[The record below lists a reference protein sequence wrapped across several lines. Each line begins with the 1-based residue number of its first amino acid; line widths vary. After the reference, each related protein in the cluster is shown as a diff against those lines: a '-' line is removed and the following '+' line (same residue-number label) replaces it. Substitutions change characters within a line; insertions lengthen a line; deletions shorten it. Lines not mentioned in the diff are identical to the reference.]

1 MPVITPTGTRTLL
14 PKTHTPVSTTR
25 WPIPWG
31 AACRSTRPMVPSL
44 ATTLK
49 PARSCPSTY
58 PLSGAYDQILSVVT
72 LLLSCSGAARVPAVR
87 CVRAHSTKYPSVAR
101 AFGDG
106 PLTSGGLGSGPCT
119 SFTFLPVH
127 FQARAGMVVLDAF
140 RHAPAG
146 RRRTFE
152 ADRLEPQKGM
162 KTVTRPRILVV
173 GAGFAGVECVRRLE
187 RKLSPDEADV
197 TLVTP
202 FAYQLYLPLLP
213 QVASGV
219 LTPQSI
225 AVSLRRSKKYR
236 TRIIPGGAIGV
247 DLKSKVCVI
256 RTITDEIVNEPYDYI
271 VLAPGSVTRTFD
283 IPGLTDHAFGM
294 KSLAEAAYV
303 RDHVI
308 SQLDL
313 ADASQDEAERTS
325 RLQFV
330 VVGGGY
336 AGTETA
342 ACLQKLTHAAVKR
355 YPRLDPALIKWHLID
370 IAPKLMPEL
379 GDKLGSSA
387 QEVLRKRGIDIS
399 LGVSIAKAG
408 PEEVTF
414 TDGRVVPTRTLIWTA
429 GVVASPLIATLG
441 AETVRGRLA
450 VAAEMNLP
458 GHDGVFALHTTAR
471 EYQFLCAKKIIIY
484 RACIKRFAI
493 FYCYRYIIFGTSL

>member
-1 MPVITPTGTRTLL
+1 M
-14 PKTHTPVSTTR
+14 
-25 WPIPWG
+25 
-31 AACRSTRPMVPSL
+31 
-44 ATTLK
+44 
-49 PARSCPSTY
+49 
-58 PLSGAYDQILSVVT
+58 
-72 LLLSCSGAARVPAVR
+72 
-87 CVRAHSTKYPSVAR
+87 
-101 AFGDG
+101 
-106 PLTSGGLGSGPCT
+106 
-119 SFTFLPVH
+119 
-127 FQARAGMVVLDAF
+127 
-140 RHAPAG
+140 
-146 RRRTFE
+146 
-152 ADRLEPQKGM
+152 
-162 KTVTRPRILVV
+162 TRPRILVV

-187 RKLSPDEADV
+187 RKLAPDEADV

-225 AVSLRRSKKYR
+225 AVSLRRSKRYR

-247 DLKSKVCVI
+247 DLKAKVCVI
-256 RTITDEIVNEPYDYI
+256 RTITDQIVNEPYDYI
-271 VLAPGSVTRTFD
+271 VLAPGSITRTFD
-283 IPGLTDHAFGM
+283 IPGLTDNAFGM
-294 KSLAEAAYV
+294 KTLAEAAYI

-313 ADASQDEAERTS
+313 ADASQDPAERAA

-342 ACLQKLTHAAVKR
+342 ACLQRLTHAAVKR
-355 YPRLDPALIKWHLID
+355 YPRIDPSLIKWHLID

-379 GDKLGSSA
+379 GDKLGRSA
-387 QEVLRKRGIDIS
+387 QKILARRGIEVS

-441 AETVRGRLA
+441 AETIRGRLA
-450 VAAEMNLP
+450 VTAEMTLP
-458 GHDGVFALHTTAR
+458 GQDGVFALGDSAAVPDLAQGDDAICPPTAQHAMR
-471 EYQFLCAKKIIIY
+471 QGPQVADNIIATLRGRPMEPYHHKDLGLVVDLGGTDAVAKPLGIELHGLPAQFAARGYHWAALRTNVAKVRVATNWTLNAVAGDDFVRTGFQARRPAKLKDFEYTDAYLSPEQV
-484 RACIKRFAI
+484 RAQVE
-493 FYCYRYIIFGTSL
+493 GTRHEQI

>member
-1 MPVITPTGTRTLL
+1 M
-14 PKTHTPVSTTR
+14 
-25 WPIPWG
+25 
-31 AACRSTRPMVPSL
+31 
-44 ATTLK
+44 
-49 PARSCPSTY
+49 
-58 PLSGAYDQILSVVT
+58 
-72 LLLSCSGAARVPAVR
+72 
-87 CVRAHSTKYPSVAR
+87 
-101 AFGDG
+101 
-106 PLTSGGLGSGPCT
+106 
-119 SFTFLPVH
+119 
-127 FQARAGMVVLDAF
+127 
-140 RHAPAG
+140 
-146 RRRTFE
+146 
-152 ADRLEPQKGM
+152 
-162 KTVTRPRILVV
+162 TRPRILVV

-187 RKLSPDEADV
+187 RRLSPGEADV

-225 AVSLRRSKKYR
+225 ALSLRRSSKYR

-247 DLKSKVCVI
+247 DLKAKVCVV
-256 RTITDEIVNEPYDYI
+256 RTITGEIVDEPYDHI

-294 KSLAEAAYV
+294 KTLAEAAYV

-313 ADASQDEAERTS
+313 ADASQDPAERAS

-342 ACLQKLTHAAVKR
+342 ACLQRLTHAAVKR
-355 YPRLDPALIKWHLID
+355 YPRLDPGLIKWHLID

-379 GDKLGSSA
+379 GDKLGRSA
-387 QEVLRKRGIDIS
+387 QEVLRRRGIEVS
-399 LGVSIAKAG
+399 LGVSIDKAAA
-408 PEEVTF
+408 EEVTF

-450 VAAEMNLP
+450 VTPEMCLP
-458 GHDGVFALHTTAR
+458 GHDGVFALGDCAAVPDLAKGEEGAICPPTAQHAMRQGRHVAENVIAALRKQPSKPYVHKDLGLVVDLGGKDAVSKPLGVELHGLPAQVVARGYHWSALRTGVAKARVATNWLLNAVAGDDFVRTGFQARTPAKLKDFEYTDSYLTPDQVR
-471 EYQFLCAKKIIIY
+471 EHVEGAR
-484 RACIKRFAI
+484 RA
-493 FYCYRYIIFGTSL
+493 GQ

>member
-1 MPVITPTGTRTLL
+1 MN
-14 PKTHTPVSTTR
+14 
-25 WPIPWG
+25 
-31 AACRSTRPMVPSL
+31 
-44 ATTLK
+44 
-49 PARSCPSTY
+49 
-58 PLSGAYDQILSVVT
+58 
-72 LLLSCSGAARVPAVR
+72 
-87 CVRAHSTKYPSVAR
+87 
-101 AFGDG
+101 
-106 PLTSGGLGSGPCT
+106 
-119 SFTFLPVH
+119 
-127 FQARAGMVVLDAF
+127 
-140 RHAPAG
+140 
-146 RRRTFE
+146 
-152 ADRLEPQKGM
+152 
-162 KTVTRPRILVV
+162 TVTRPRILVV

-256 RTITDEIVNEPYDYI
+256 RTITDQIVNEPYDYI

-294 KSLAEAAYV
+294 KTLAEAAYI

-313 ADASQDEAERTS
+313 ADASQDPDERAS

-342 ACLQKLTHAAVKR
+342 ACLQRLTHAAVKR
-355 YPRLDPALIKWHLID
+355 YPRLDPGLIKWHLID

-379 GDKLGSSA
+379 GEKLGSSA
-387 QEVLRKRGIDIS
+387 QEILRRRGIEIS
-399 LGVSIAKAG
+399 LGTSIAKAG

-441 AETVRGRLA
+441 AETVKGRLA
-450 VAAEMNLP
+450 VAPEMNLP
-458 GHDGVFALHTTAR
+458 GDDGVFALGDSAAVPDLAKGDGAMCPPTAQHALRQGRHVADNVIASLRGAAMKPYVHKDLGLVVDLGGTDAVSKPLGIELRGLPAQAVARGYHWSALRTNVAKTRVMTNWLLNAVAGDDFVRTGFQARKPATLKDFEYTDAYLTPEQVR
-471 EYQFLCAKKIIIY
+471 ERVEGAG
-484 RACIKRFAI
+484 RRE
-493 FYCYRYIIFGTSL
+493 

>member
-1 MPVITPTGTRTLL
+1 M
-14 PKTHTPVSTTR
+14 
-25 WPIPWG
+25 
-31 AACRSTRPMVPSL
+31 
-44 ATTLK
+44 
-49 PARSCPSTY
+49 
-58 PLSGAYDQILSVVT
+58 D
-72 LLLSCSGAARVPAVR
+72 
-87 CVRAHSTKYPSVAR
+87 
-101 AFGDG
+101 
-106 PLTSGGLGSGPCT
+106 
-119 SFTFLPVH
+119 
-127 FQARAGMVVLDAF
+127 
-140 RHAPAG
+140 
-146 RRRTFE
+146 
-152 ADRLEPQKGM
+152 
-162 KTVTRPRILVV
+162 TVTRPRILVV
-173 GAGFAGVECVRRLE
+173 GAGFAGVGCVRRLE

-202 FAYQLYLPLLP
+202 FSYQLYLPLLP

-247 DLKSKVCVI
+247 DLQSKVCVV
-256 RTITDEIVNEPYDYI
+256 RTITDRIVNESYDYI

-283 IPGLTDHAFGM
+283 IPGLVDHAFGM
-294 KSLAEAAYV
+294 KTLAEAAYI

-313 ADASQDEAERTS
+313 ADASQDPEERAA

-342 ACLQKLTHAAVKR
+342 ACLQLLTHNAVKR
-355 YPRLDPALIKWHLID
+355 YPRLDPSLIKWHLID

-379 GDKLGSSA
+379 GDKLGLSA
-387 QEVLRKRGIDIS
+387 QEVLRKRGIEIS

-414 TDGRVVPTRTLIWTA
+414 TDGRVIPTHTLIWTA

-450 VAAEMNLP
+450 VNAEMNLP
-458 GHDGVFALHTTAR
+458 GHDGVFALGDAAAVPDLAKDEDGSICPPTAQHAMR
-471 EYQFLCAKKIIIY
+471 QGGKVADNVIASLRGGPMSPYSHKDLGLVVDLGGKDAVSKPMGVPLRGVPAQAVARGYHWSALRTNVAKTRVLTNWMLNAVAGDDFVRTGFQSRKPAKLRDFEYVHAYLTPEEV
-484 RACIKRFAI
+484 RAQVA
-493 FYCYRYIIFGTSL
+493 GGAQVE

>member
-1 MPVITPTGTRTLL
+1 MN
-14 PKTHTPVSTTR
+14 
-25 WPIPWG
+25 
-31 AACRSTRPMVPSL
+31 
-44 ATTLK
+44 
-49 PARSCPSTY
+49 
-58 PLSGAYDQILSVVT
+58 
-72 LLLSCSGAARVPAVR
+72 
-87 CVRAHSTKYPSVAR
+87 
-101 AFGDG
+101 
-106 PLTSGGLGSGPCT
+106 
-119 SFTFLPVH
+119 
-127 FQARAGMVVLDAF
+127 
-140 RHAPAG
+140 
-146 RRRTFE
+146 
-152 ADRLEPQKGM
+152 
-162 KTVTRPRILVV
+162 TVTRPRILVV

-271 VLAPGSVTRTFD
+271 VLAPGSITRTFD

-294 KSLAEAAYV
+294 KTLAEAAYI

-313 ADASQDEAERTS
+313 ADASQDPVERAS

-342 ACLQKLTHAAVKR
+342 ACLQRLTHAAVKR
-355 YPRLDPALIKWHLID
+355 YPRLDPSLIKWHLID

-387 QEVLRKRGIDIS
+387 QEILRRRGIEIS
-399 LGVSIAKAG
+399 LGTSIAKAG

-441 AETVRGRLA
+441 AETVKGRLA
-450 VAAEMNLP
+450 VASEMNLP
-458 GHDGVFALHTTAR
+458 GEDGVFALGDSAAVPDLAKGDGAMCPPTAQHALRQGRHVADNVIASLHGQALKPYVHKDLGLVVDLGGTDAVSKPLGIELRGLPAQAVARGYHWSALRTNVAKTRVMTNWLLNAVAGDDFVRTGFQARKAARLKDFEYTDAYLTPEQVR
-471 EYQFLCAKKIIIY
+471 ERVEGPRPA
-484 RACIKRFAI
+484 
-493 FYCYRYIIFGTSL
+493 